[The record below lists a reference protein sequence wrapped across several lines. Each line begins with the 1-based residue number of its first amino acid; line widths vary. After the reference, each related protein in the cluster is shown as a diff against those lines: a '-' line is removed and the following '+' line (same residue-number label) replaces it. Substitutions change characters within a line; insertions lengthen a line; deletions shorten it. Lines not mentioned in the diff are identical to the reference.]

1 MASTPIRSPRQQLE
15 TFRGLIAG
23 RKLDRKSPTF
33 GAALQW
39 MRTYPGELFPDEL
52 KEFRALVCSC
62 WSITEVQLDE
72 ALATKP
78 DQEYEPQKGYRYT
91 PQELQRAKDEEAEFD
106 ALVPKSGFFRD
117 YIEYTKESEAPILYH
132 FFTGVAGLA
141 ATINRRCG
149 FNMGPTG
156 KIYPPLG
163 VMLLGPSGI
172 KKTSS
177 SDIMVNIL
185 MDTQV
190 VPIYS
195 EKVTPEALVDG
206 MKKGQAVGLI
216 YAPELSVFLGKQ
228 NYMEGIV
235 PLLTRLM
242 DSPDKWTT
250 ATISRGEITLTN
262 IALTS
267 LMCSTSDWF
276 VSNTPADMFGG
287 GFIARNLLIHQT
299 ISPRI
304 IPIPRARD
312 ESLRQEVINK
322 MLDIHVMSGDMFFHP
337 LAMKC
342 YVDFYHLNKL
352 EKPEHEMLE
361 SYHQRKGSHAIRLA
375 MLLHLS
381 THGDMEICMDCFTRA
396 LDILKY
402 TERYLPPLLRG
413 MFRTEAG
420 LETDK
425 VLRVIA
431 GFNAPIPHSTLVR
444 KLQYAMNAA
453 QVKKVVLALKE
464 SGDVVETHNKFSHTY
479 EIKEVQSE

>member
-1 MASTPIRSPRQQLE
+1 
-15 TFRGLIAG
+15 
-23 RKLDRKSPTF
+23 
-33 GAALQW
+33 
-39 MRTYPGELFPDEL
+39 MRVYPGELSQDEL
-52 KEFRALVCSC
+52 KEFRTLVCKC
-62 WSITEVQLDE
+62 WQITEVQLDE
-72 ALATKP
+72 ALASP
-78 DQEYEPQKGYRYT
+78 GSENVESVRGQRYT
-91 PQELQRAKDEEAEFD
+91 AADLQRARDEEAELD
-106 ALVPKSGFFRD
+106 ELVPASGFFRD
-117 YIEYTKESEAPILYH
+117 YIEYTRESEAPMLFH
-132 FFTGVAGLA
+132 FYTGVVGLA
-141 ATINRRCG
+141 ATVNRRCG
-149 FNMGPTG
+149 FPMGPTG
-156 KIYPPLG
+156 NIYPPLG
-163 VMLLGPSGI
+163 IMLLGPSGI
-172 KKTSS
+172 KKTSA

-228 NYMEGIV
+228 SYMEGIV

-304 IPIPRARD
+304 IPIPRARND
-312 ESLRQEVINK
+312 RLRQEVVNK
-322 MLDIHVMSGDMFFHP
+322 MLDIHSMMGMMSFNNG
-337 LAMKC
+337 AEKC
-342 YVDFYHLNKL
+342 YVDFYHQNKL

-381 THGDMEICMDCFTRA
+381 THGTFEICYECFERSLA
-396 LDILKY
+396 LLRF
-402 TERYLPPLLRG
+402 TERFLPALLKG

-425 VLRVIA
+425 VLRVISS
-431 GFNAPIPHSTLVR
+431 FNAPIPHSTLVR
-444 KLQYAMNAA
+444 RLQYAMNAA
-453 QVKKVVLALKE
+453 QVKKVVQALKE
-464 SGDVVETHNKFSHTY
+464 SGDITETAGKFSHTY
-479 EIKEVQSE
+479 EIKEVPSE

>member
-1 MASTPIRSPRQQLE
+1 MASTIRSPRQQLE
-15 TFRGLIAG
+15 TFRGLIVD
-23 RKLDRKSPTF
+23 RQLDRRSPTF

-39 MRTYPGELFPDEL
+39 MRTYPGELSPDEL
-52 KEFRALVCSC
+52 VEFRALVCSC
-62 WSITEVQLDE
+62 WQITQGDLDD
-72 ALATKP
+72 ALAQKGV
-78 DQEYEPQKGYRYT
+78 EVFEPQRGYRYT
-91 PQELQRAKDEEAEFD
+91 PLEIQRARDDEEEFD
-106 ALVPKSGFFRD
+106 SLVPKSGFFRD
-117 YIEYTKESEAPILYH
+117 YIEYTKESEAPILFH

-141 ATINRRCG
+141 STINRRCG
-149 FNMGPTG
+149 FSMGPTG

-163 VMLLGPSGI
+163 IMLLGPSGI

-177 SDIMVNIL
+177 ADIMVNIL

-195 EKVTPEALVDG
+195 EKVTPEALVEG

-228 NYMEGIV
+228 SYMEGIV

-250 ATISRGEITLTN
+250 ATISRGEITLIN

-312 ESLRQEVINK
+312 EGLRQEIINK
-322 MLDIHVMSGDMFFHP
+322 MLDIHVMLGDMSFDSQT
-337 LAMKC
+337 MKC
-342 YVDFYHLNKL
+342 YVDFYHQNKL

-381 THGDMEICMDCFTRA
+381 THGTMEICFDCFSRA
-396 LDILKY
+396 LDILKF
-402 TERYLPPLLRG
+402 TERFLPPLLKG
-413 MFRTEAG
+413 MIRTEAG

-425 VLRVIA
+425 VLRVIT

-453 QVKKVVLALKE
+453 QVKKVILALKE
-464 SGDVVETHNKFSHTY
+464 SGDIEETTSKFSHTY
-479 EIKEVQSE
+479 QIKEVSNE